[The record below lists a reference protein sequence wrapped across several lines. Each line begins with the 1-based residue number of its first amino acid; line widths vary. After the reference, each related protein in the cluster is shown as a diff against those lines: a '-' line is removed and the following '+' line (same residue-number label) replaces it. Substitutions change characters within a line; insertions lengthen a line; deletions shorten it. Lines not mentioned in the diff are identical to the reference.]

1 MPALAL
7 ADNEGEGVRRDEA
20 VLRLCR
26 LTLPG
31 PPYNEVDLANTQRQ
45 ATKEGLEQNYPGPRP
60 C

>member
-7 ADNEGEGVRRDEA
+7 ADNQGEGVRRDEA

-31 PPYNEVDLANTQRQ
+31 PPTPPAVPAKHRLPGADLS
-45 ATKEGLEQNYPGPRP
+45 
-60 C
+60 